1 MHAGSKKVLV
11 AMPAGFLAVLDAKA
25 TARFQN
31 RSEVIREAI
40 RVYLNL
46 DGPVTVTVPPSNV
59 VKHTNWNPELTPPP
73 VEAIEPL
80 PPVPVS
86 PIKAVGS
93 SFFTRPLIGQAAA
106 N

>member
-1 MHAGSKKVLV
+1 MIAGTKKVLV
-11 AMPAGFLAVLDAKA
+11 AMPAGFLAALDAKA

-73 VEAIEPL
+73 VQTIEPL
-80 PPVPVS
+80 PPVAVS
-86 PIKAVGS
+86 PIKSVGS
-93 SFFTRPLIGQAAA
+93 SFFTRPIGQVAA

>member
-11 AMPAGFLAVLDAKA
+11 AMPAGFLAALDAKA

-59 VKHTNWNPELTPPP
+59 VKRTNWNPELTPPP
-73 VEAIEPL
+73 VETIEPL

-93 SFFTRPLIGQAAA
+93 SFFTRPVIGAVAA